1 MGRAGCRTAALFWC
15 VCFSVVSL
23 ARQVCVYAQSR
34 DSTIR
39 EVDALAAATDTWL
52 TSIEFYCRFEQYSG
66 TAASWD
72 DALAEKYTKPLQ
84 LRCTGE
90 YAVSKDCIR
99 HAVRDPNAP
108 SPSGSRNA
116 ATTSAPQK
124 TSGGLKIHDAA
135 RNKKSRVRL
144 IWQPGKAQF
153 LPWMPDQR
161 SELALPDEALV
172 ADDYV
177 TMFLAAPTFVW
188 GWARFSNLLSH
199 YRNRE
204 RRGQTVRWEV
214 IRPNPETWEVHIGD
228 RDELSRTVAL
238 YQLVGQFPMLT
249 KLETLRR
256 QDPNASW
263 ERSSIAFY
271 EKPVLVTGGPIA
283 SQVRSMYVTLE
294 GISVRLWRA
303 TDFRA
308 PRSQDFIVRVP
319 ADDRIYCVQRSS
331 IPSAAGGY
339 RPFDI
344 ARMSTAD
351 LSWECRVP
359 GIAGIPE
366 AESASNYGWLWLLGV
381 AALAT
386 LLLCAVYR
394 WRKKGLRWRTS

>member
-135 RNKKSRVRL
+135 RNKKSRVRHCSL
-144 IWQPGKAQF
+144 LTAHCSLLTAHCSLLTAHCSLLTAHCSLLTFCTRLLAQQKRG
-153 LPWMPDQR
+153 LG
-161 SELALPDEALV
+161 
-172 ADDYV
+172 Y
-177 TMFLAAPTFVW
+177 AAC
-188 GWARFSNLLSH
+188 
-199 YRNRE
+199 
-204 RRGQTVRWEV
+204 
-214 IRPNPETWEVHIGD
+214 
-228 RDELSRTVAL
+228 
-238 YQLVGQFPMLT
+238 
-249 KLETLRR
+249 
-256 QDPNASW
+256 
-263 ERSSIAFY
+263 
-271 EKPVLVTGGPIA
+271 
-283 SQVRSMYVTLE
+283 
-294 GISVRLWRA
+294 RA
-303 TDFRA
+303 T
-308 PRSQDFIVRVP
+308 
-319 ADDRIYCVQRSS
+319 
-331 IPSAAGGY
+331 
-339 RPFDI
+339 
-344 ARMSTAD
+344 
-351 LSWECRVP
+351 
-359 GIAGIPE
+359 
-366 AESASNYGWLWLLGV
+366 LG
-381 AALAT
+381 
-386 LLLCAVYR
+386 
-394 WRKKGLRWRTS
+394 